1 MSSQRFILTLFF
13 SLFCTNSNAQKIASF
28 DKYDD
33 LEKSIITNENTIYVI
48 NFWATWCAPCVK
60 ELPHFEKLNAENKNV
75 KVILVSLDFKDQF
88 ETKLLP
94 FLEKK
99 NIKSEVA
106 FLSDK
111 NYNDWLPKVDKDWSG
126 SIPATWIVHG
136 NKKLFAERDFEN
148 FAELNNYVNNFINQ

>member
-1 MSSQRFILTLFF
+1 MSSQRFILALFF
-13 SLFCTNSNAQKIASF
+13 SLFCANSNAQKIASF
-28 DKYDD
+28 DKYED

-99 NIKSEVA
+99 NIKSEVV
-106 FLSDK
+106 FLADK

-126 SIPATWIVHG
+126 SIPATWLVHG